1 MEIQGLHINAAKRVR
16 IFKDGIIVDDIKQ
29 DKFQQAKNTIVQNQ
43 GQEYSDNA
51 APNTA
56 KKACTHL
63 SRNIL
68 CSAATSQ
75 LMSMLVMSMSN
86 QCLCW
91 QNKNNFTGLQI
102 LEIYVYMNSQMQ
114 LSKEVTKKA

>member
-1 MEIQGLHINAAKRVR
+1 MEIQGLHINPAKRVR

-56 KKACTHL
+56 KKAFTHL

-102 LEIYVYMNSQMQ
+102 LEIYVYMNSQTQ